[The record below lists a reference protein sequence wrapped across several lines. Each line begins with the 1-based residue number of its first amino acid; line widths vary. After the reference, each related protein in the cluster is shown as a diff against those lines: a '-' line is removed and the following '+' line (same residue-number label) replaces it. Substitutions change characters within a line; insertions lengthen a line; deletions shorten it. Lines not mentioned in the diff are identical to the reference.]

1 MAYQSQS
8 NAVVAY
14 KVQTALGTP
23 ATGAAGTV
31 LRVAGGTGGQLTK
44 AATESNEVR
53 SDGMRA
59 RGRHGIQKTAA
70 SWNAEASIGSWEP
83 IAEAIMRDTWSA
95 TPLIITETTG
105 APALASI
112 TTTAN
117 TIVAGAGSWIA
128 AGLRVGDVFVLT
140 NHVTPANNGR
150 NLRITGLTASAITVA
165 ETLTLNA
172 TPDTAF
178 TITRPGKKLIQTG
191 TLLKRY
197 FTIDELEV
205 DIDQSQVMS
214 DFVWG
219 SMRIGMAPNGLL
231 TFDPGGIGTGQ
242 MTAMPTGATSPS
254 LTAPVSTVGIPLSV
268 VDATV
273 RINNV
278 DAIAL
283 TSLDITLDI
292 SPMSPDVFGSGQIK
306 YGPDVFT
313 GQMGIGI
320 NFTALRSD
328 LQMLQDFANET
339 QYSIH
344 LLAVENEA
352 EPKDFMSI
360 YIGNFTLGGVTK
372 SAYSKDGGPRTQTIA
387 VPMALVGRDIAGIAN
402 DATMIKFQS
411 TAP

>member
-8 NAVVAY
+8 ASIVAY
-14 KVQTALGTP
+14 KAQTGLGVP
-23 ATGAAGTV
+23 ASGAAGSV

-70 SWNAEASIGSWEP
+70 SWNAEASIGSWEQ
-83 IAEAIMRDTWSA
+83 IAEAIMRDTWTP
-95 TPLIITETTG
+95 TPLVITETTG
-105 APALASI
+105 APPLASI

-117 TIVAGAGSWIA
+117 TIVCAAGSWIS
-128 AGLRVGDVFVLT
+128 AGLRVGDVVILT
-140 NHVTPANNGR
+140 GHTTLGNNSR
-150 NLRITGLTASAITVA
+150 NLRITGLTATTITVA
-165 ETLTLNA
+165 ELLTLNA
-172 TPDTAF
+172 VADTAF
-178 TITRPGKKLIQTG
+178 TITRAGKKLTQSG
-191 TLLKRY
+191 TLIKRY
-197 FTIDELEV
+197 FTVDEYEV
-205 DIDQSQVMS
+205 DIDLSQVMQ

-231 TFDPGGIGTGQ
+231 TFDPGGIGTGY
-242 MTAMPTGATSPS
+242 MTANTTATSPL
-254 LTAPVSTVGIPLSV
+254 LTAPVASTGIPLSV

-273 RINNV
+273 RINGI
-278 DAIAL
+278 DQIAL

-320 NFTALRSD
+320 NFSALRQD
-328 LQMLQDFANET
+328 LQLLQDFAAET
-339 QYSIH
+339 QYAIH
-344 LLAVENEA
+344 VLAVENEA
-352 EPKDFMSI
+352 EPKDIMSI
-360 YIGNFTLGGVTK
+360 FIGNLTLGGVTK
-372 SAYSKDGGPRTQTIA
+372 SAYSKDGGPRTQTVS
-387 VPMALVGRDIAGIAN
+387 VPMALVGRDVTGPAN

-411 TAP
+411 TGA